1 MDERKKKIIELM
13 LRLDV
18 RVNDYKKLN
27 KKYEENKEKMKQEEL
42 LEIENSFRK
51 ILEDIN
57 KINKKLKEL
66 NKE

>member
-13 LRLDV
+13 LMLDV